1 MLELAPLRGGVGD
14 TRRMNATAALMLPLQ
29 NANCLHR
36 SAASFATRKTMN
48 A

>member
-1 MLELAPLRGGVGD
+1 
-14 TRRMNATAALMLPLQ
+14 MNATAALMLPLQ